1 MTVLL
6 AMREIFWQ
14 HLEDKLMEFVVNVV
28 KIVYNVLMAQTVI
41 LVYKI
46 IMLLVIVINAAI
58 KIAKLAIL

>member
-1 MTVLL
+1 
-6 AMREIFWQ
+6 MREIFWQ

-58 KIAKLAIL
+58 KNAKLAIL

>member
-28 KIVYNVLMAQTVI
+28 KIVYNVLMAQTAL

-46 IMLLVIVINAAI
+46 IMQRLSTLT
-58 KIAKLAIL
+58 